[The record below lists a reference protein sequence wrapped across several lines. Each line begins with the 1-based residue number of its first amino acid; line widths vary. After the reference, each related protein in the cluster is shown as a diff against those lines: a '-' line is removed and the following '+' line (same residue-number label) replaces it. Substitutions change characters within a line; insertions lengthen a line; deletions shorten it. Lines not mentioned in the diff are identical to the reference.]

1 MDLEKALAE
10 YDFILTEAA
19 VIETL
24 RRSTKI
30 TLHPELVNARLIYD
44 ESGRLAITGLIND
57 FIALAH
63 EIDVPITITTPTW
76 RANRERLTAV
86 GEERDVNGD
95 AVAFINEIKEAW
107 GSWREKIIVGGLM
120 SCKNDCYLPEEG
132 LDIVEAEVFHTWQS
146 SRLSAAGIDFLVA
159 QTLPAL
165 PEAIGLA
172 RAMAATETP
181 YVISFVI
188 NRKGR
193 LLDGHSLAE
202 AMVTIDASVE
212 KPPLG
217 YMVNCAYPSFL
228 KAELEPDA
236 VLSRL
241 IGFQANAS
249 SLDHD
254 QLNEAEKLQVD
265 EVSDWGRRMVTLNR
279 HFGVRILG
287 GCCGTGVAHLGY
299 LTSHLVAHRDLL
311 PAADCSLSIDSASPE

>member
-24 RRSTKI
+24 KREAEI
-30 TLHPELVNARLIYD
+30 ALHPELVNALLIYD
-44 ESGRLAITGLIND
+44 EIGRRSIAKLINN
-57 FIALAH
+57 FIALARD
-63 EIDVPITITTPTW
+63 IDVPITITTPTW
-76 RANRERLTAV
+76 RANRERLAAV
-86 GEERDVNGD
+86 GEVRDVNAD
-95 AVAFINEIKEAW
+95 AVAFINEIKA
-107 GSWREKIIVGGLM
+107 SWETWRDKIIVGGLM

-132 LDIVEAEVFHTWQS
+132 LSSVEAEVFHAWQS
-146 SRLSAAGIDFLVA
+146 HRLSAAGVDFLVA

-165 PEAIGLA
+165 PEAVGLA
-172 RAMAATETP
+172 RAMAATSTP

-188 NRKGR
+188 NREGR

-202 AMVTIDASVE
+202 AIAAIDTDLE

-228 KAELEPDA
+228 KAEREPDA

-254 QLNEAEKLQVD
+254 QLDEADKLQAD
-265 EVSDWGRRMVTLNR
+265 EVADWGQRMVALNR
-279 HFGVRILG
+279 NFGLSILG
-287 GCCGTGVAHLGY
+287 GCCGTGVEHLNY
-299 LTSHLVAHRDLL
+299 LINACLQ
-311 PAADCSLSIDSASPE
+311 P

>member
-1 MDLEKALAE
+1 MRLEKAIVE
-10 YDFILTEAA
+10 HDFILTEAA

-24 RRSTKI
+24 KRSAKI
-30 TLHPELVNARLIYD
+30 ALHPELVNALLIYD
-44 ESGRLAITGLIND
+44 EPGRRAIAELINN

-76 RANRERLTAV
+76 RANRERLAAA
-86 GEERDVNGD
+86 GEQRDVNGD
-95 AVAFINEIKEAW
+95 AVAFIKEIKASW
-107 GSWREKIIVGGLM
+107 GAWREKIIVGGLM

-132 LDIVEAEVFHTWQS
+132 LTSAEAEAFHTWQS
-146 SRLSAAGIDFLVA
+146 ARLSAAGVDFLIA

-165 PEAIGLA
+165 PEALGLA
-172 RAMAATETP
+172 QAMAATATP

-188 NRKGR
+188 NREGR

-202 AMVTIDASVE
+202 AVTAIDAAVE

-228 KAELEPDA
+228 NAEREPDE

-254 QLNEAEKLQVD
+254 QLNEAEKLQAD
-265 EVSDWGRRMVTLNR
+265 EVSDWGRCMVALNR
-279 HFGVRILG
+279 DFGVQILG
-287 GCCGTGVAHLGY
+287 GCCGTGVEHLGY
-299 LTSHLVAHRDLL
+299 LTRHLAGK
-311 PAADCSLSIDSASPE
+311 SLTTDH

>member
-1 MDLEKALAE
+1 MRLEKALVE

-24 RRSTKI
+24 KRDAEI
-30 TLHPELVNARLIYD
+30 ALHPELVNALLIYD
-44 ESGRLAITGLIND
+44 KMGRRSIAKLINN

-63 EIDVPITITTPTW
+63 DIDVPITITTPTW
-76 RANRERLTAV
+76 RANRERLAAV
-86 GEERDVNGD
+86 GEERDVNSD
-95 AVAFINEIKEAW
+95 AVAFIKEIKASW
-107 GSWREKIIVGGLM
+107 GAWREKIIVGGLM

-132 LDIVEAEVFHTWQS
+132 LTSVEAEAFHAWQS

-165 PEAIGLA
+165 SEAIGLA

-188 NRKGR
+188 NRDGR

-228 KAELEPDA
+228 QAEREPDA

-249 SLDHD
+249 SLNHD
-254 QLNEAEKLQVD
+254 QLNEVEKLQAD
-265 EVSDWGRRMVTLNR
+265 EVSDWGRRMVALNR
-279 HFGVRILG
+279 NFGIPILG
-287 GCCGTGVAHLGY
+287 GCCGTGVAHLEY
-299 LTSHLVAHRDLL
+299 LIKHLAGF
-311 PAADCSLSIDSASPE
+311 

>member
-24 RRSTKI
+24 KREAEI
-30 TLHPELVNARLIYD
+30 ALHPELVNALLIYD
-44 ESGRLAITGLIND
+44 EIGRRSIAKLINN
-57 FIALAH
+57 FIALARN
-63 EIDVPITITTPTW
+63 IDVPITITTPTW
-76 RANRERLTAV
+76 RANRERLAAV
-86 GEERDVNGD
+86 GEVRDVNAD
-95 AVAFINEIKEAW
+95 AVAFINEIKASWGAW
-107 GSWREKIIVGGLM
+107 RDKIIVGGLM

-132 LDIVEAEVFHTWQS
+132 LSRVEAEVFHSWQS
-146 SRLSAAGIDFLVA
+146 HRLSAAGVDFLVA

-165 PEAIGLA
+165 PEAVGLA
-172 RAMAATETP
+172 RAMAATSTP

-188 NRKGR
+188 NREGR

-202 AMVTIDASVE
+202 AIAVVDTDLE

-228 KAELEPDA
+228 KAEREPDA

-254 QLNEAEKLQVD
+254 QLNEAEKMQVD
-265 EVSDWGRRMVTLNR
+265 EVSDWGRRMVAFNR
-279 HFGVRILG
+279 NFGLSILG
-287 GCCGTGVAHLGY
+287 GCCGTGVEHLNY
-299 LTSHLVAHRDLL
+299 LINADL
-311 PAADCSLSIDSASPE
+311 ARSS

>member
-24 RRSTKI
+24 KREAEI
-30 TLHPELVNARLIYD
+30 ALHPELVNALLIYD
-44 ESGRLAITGLIND
+44 EIGRRSIAKLINN
-57 FIALAH
+57 FIALARD
-63 EIDVPITITTPTW
+63 IDVPITITTPTW
-76 RANRERLTAV
+76 RANRERLAAV
-86 GEERDVNGD
+86 GEVRDVNAD
-95 AVAFINEIKEAW
+95 AVAFINEIKASW
-107 GSWREKIIVGGLM
+107 GTWRDKIIVGGLM

-132 LDIVEAEVFHTWQS
+132 LSSVEAEAFHSWQS
-146 SRLSAAGIDFLVA
+146 HRLSAAGVDFLVA

-165 PEAIGLA
+165 PEAVGLA
-172 RAMAATETP
+172 RAMAATSTP

-188 NRKGR
+188 NREGR

-202 AMVTIDASVE
+202 AIAVVDAALE
-212 KPPLG
+212 QPPLG

-228 KAELEPDA
+228 QAEREPDA

-254 QLNEAEKLQVD
+254 QLNEAEKMQVD
-265 EVSDWGRRMVTLNR
+265 EVSDWGRRMVALNR
-279 HFGVRILG
+279 NFGLSILG
-287 GCCGTGVAHLGY
+287 GCCGTGVEHLNY
-299 LTSHLVAHRDLL
+299 LTKHLAG
-311 PAADCSLSIDSASPE
+311 

>member
-1 MDLEKALAE
+1 MNLEKALTGH
-10 YDFILTEAA
+10 DFILTEAA

-24 RRSTKI
+24 KRDAEI
-30 TLHPELVNARLIYD
+30 TLHPELVNALLLYD
-44 ESGRLAITGLIND
+44 ESGRRAIAELINR
-57 FIALAH
+57 FIAIAH
-63 EIDVPITITTPTW
+63 NIDVPITVTTPTW
-76 RANRERLTAV
+76 RANRERLALV
-86 GEERDVNGD
+86 GEQRDVNAD
-95 AVAFINEIKEAW
+95 AVAFINEIKASW

-132 LDIVEAEVFHTWQS
+132 LAIAEAKDFHAWQCNH
-146 SRLSAAGIDFLVA
+146 LSAAGVDFLLA

-172 RAMAATETP
+172 RAMAATLTP

-188 NRKGR
+188 NREGR

-202 AMVTIDASVE
+202 AIEVIDTTLE

-228 KAELEPDA
+228 QVEREPDVVIA
-236 VLSRL
+236 RL

-254 QLNEAEKLQVD
+254 QLNEAEKIQVD
-265 EVSDWGRRMVTLNR
+265 EVSDWGRRMVALNR
-279 HFGVRILG
+279 DFDISMLG
-287 GCCGTGVAHLGY
+287 GCCGTGVEHLNY
-299 LTSHLVAHRDLL
+299 LARHL
-311 PAADCSLSIDSASPE
+311 SS